1 MSERKPFR
9 KFKNNSPSL
18 TVEQKIE
25 QFILRNSRNGFF
37 TKVSTINYKFEII
50 PEIECDW
57 GSHMVI
63 QCPKCEELFSI
74 DKKCPA
80 FQSIELLLK
89 QNTGLFSN
97 KDQSSYFAGCHS
109 C

>member
-1 MSERKPFR
+1 MNMD
-9 KFKNNSPSL
+9 KFQKKLLCVCQN
-18 TVEQKIE
+18 TV
-25 QFILRNSRNGFF
+25 L
-37 TKVSTINYKFEII
+37 FEII

-80 FQSIELLLK
+80 FQNIELLLK

-97 KDQSSYFAGCHS
+97 KDQSSYSAGCHS